1 MMSVYKSITLE
12 GSVNL
17 SSDASLTYT
26 VGSGSCRSLLAV
38 KSVWQYY
45 VPSQEVLVLL
55 EVFRRDGQRI
65 HTDRHSQRCVVAEK
79 ALTTLLQPARPVR
92 FTQLLQALRHIE
104 SSRHTSVQEEVS
116 QERLC
121 LLGPRTL

>member
-17 SSDASLTYT
+17 SSAASLTYMA
-26 VGSGSCRSLLAV
+26 GSGSYRSLLAV

-45 VPSQEVLVLL
+45 VPPREVLVLL
-55 EVFRRDGQRI
+55 EVFRRRVNDSISIGLAKQRI
-65 HTDRHSQRCVVAEK
+65 LAEK

-92 FTQLLQALRHIE
+92 FTQLLQALRHIQ
-104 SSRHTSVQEEVS
+104 SSRNTSVQEEVS
-116 QERLC
+116 QERLAY
-121 LLGPRTL
+121 